1 MGGMF
6 VTQQIPSLNGRI
18 LRADLTSGKLTDDD
32 TYLDKMRLYV
42 GGTALGMRYLYDEVG
57 PEVKWSDPDNRFF
70 LGAGPL
76 NGTAIGGSGPIS
88 IITVGALTNGPVS
101 SQANGY
107 MGAYLKFAGFD
118 GVLVQGASDG
128 WKYLYIH
135 DGKAELRDA
144 THLLGKDTWET
155 EDAIKQELGLSGRE
169 MSVFSIG
176 PAGENVVRFAVL
188 VGDKGHVAGHNGL
201 GAVLGSKKLKAI
213 AVARGKGSVEVKNPQ
228 RLREISQ
235 EIWKVCETTGPYTWG
250 TSRVYSA
257 AEAGGWLPVKNY
269 TTSVFPE
276 HAKFMGDDYR
286 SRHEMTRHPCFAC
299 RTHHCHIMKL
309 TEGPYAGYE
318 GEEPEYEQWAAFG
331 AGIGNTDVGG
341 AFVLSNEVD
350 RLGMDCNE
358 MGWVL
363 GWTMECYEKELLSR
377 DQLDGL
383 QMTWGNV
390 EAARQLMRNIAHRK
404 GFGDVL
410 AEGVMRA
417 ARKIGG
423 EVAKFAVYTP
433 KGNSPRSHDHR
444 GRWSEMFD
452 TVVSSTGTYESH
464 LSAMPDL
471 EPYGLPARIG
481 DFDADVTAEAVAK
494 TKGAVQFEDSLVT
507 CRFVTGMHLDLLC
520 QAVEAATGWDFDSQE
535 AFHVGRRAVNI
546 ARVFN
551 LRRGIGHELER
562 PSERYGSTPTDGPNV
577 GTGIMEHWDKMLEI
591 YNENMQWDKKTGVP
605 LPETLRSLGLEDLIA
620 DLPK

>member
-1 MGGMF
+1 

-18 LRADLTSGKLTDDD
+18 LRVDLTSGKLTDDD
-32 TYLDKMRLYV
+32 TYMDRMRLYV
-42 GGTALGMRYLYDEVG
+42 GGTGLGMRYLYDEVG
-57 PEVKWSDPDNRFF
+57 PGVDWSDPGNRFF
-70 LGAGPL
+70 LGSGPL
-76 NGTAIGGSGPIS
+76 NGTAIGGSGSIS
-88 IITVGALTNGPVS
+88 VITVGALTNGPVS

-107 MGAYLKFAGFD
+107 MGAYLKFAGYD
-118 GVLVQGASDG
+118 GVLVQGASVG

-135 DGKAELRDA
+135 DGTAELRDA

-176 PAGENVVRFAVL
+176 PAGENLVRFAAL

-213 AVARGKGSVEVKNPQ
+213 AVPRGKGSIEVKDLQ
-228 RLREISQ
+228 RLREVSQ
-235 EIWKVCETTGPYTWG
+235 EIWEVCEKAPFYSWG
-250 TSRVYSA
+250 TSRVYSS

-276 HAKFMGDDYR
+276 HGKFMGDDYR

-299 RTHHCHIMKL
+299 RTRHCHIMKL

-331 AGIGNTDVGG
+331 SGIGNTDVGG

-363 GWTMECYEKELLSR
+363 GWTMECYEKELLGP

-383 QMTWGNV
+383 QMDWGNV
-390 EAARQLMRNIAHRK
+390 EAARQLMRNIANRK

-417 ARKIGG
+417 AQKIGG
-423 EVAKFAVYTP
+423 ETLKFAVYTP
-433 KGNSPRSHDHR
+433 KGNSPRGHDHR

-452 TVVSSTGTYESH
+452 TAVSSMGTYESH
-464 LSAMPDL
+464 LGGTPNKEA
-471 EPYGLPARIG
+471 YGLPEQIG
-481 DFDADVTAEAVAK
+481 DYDPDMIAEAVAK
-494 TKGAVQFEDSLVT
+494 TKGVMQFEDSLVT
-507 CRFVTGMHLDLLC
+507 CRFVTGARVGQLC
-520 QAVEAATGWDFDSQE
+520 EALNAATGWDFDLQE
-535 AFHVGRRAVNI
+535 AFLVGRRSVNI
-546 ARVFN
+546 ARMFN
-551 LRRGIGHELER
+551 LRRGIGHDLEH
-562 PSERYGSTPTDGPNV
+562 PSERYGSTPTDGPNA
-577 GTGIMEHWDKMLEI
+577 GTGIAEHWDKMLEI
-591 YNENMQWDKKTGVP
+591 HNENMQWDKKTGVP
-605 LPETLRSLGLEDLIA
+605 LPETLRSLDLEDMIA

>member
-1 MGGMF
+1 L
-6 VTQQIPSLNGRI
+6 VKQRVPSLNGRI
-18 LRADLTSGKLTDDD
+18 LRVDLGSGRLEGDDA
-32 TYLDKMRLYV
+32 YMEKMRSYL
-42 GGTALGMRYLYDEVG
+42 GGTALGLRYLYDEVG
-57 PEVKWSDPDNRFF
+57 PDVEWSDPENRFF

-76 NGTAIGGSGPIS
+76 NGTAIGGSGTIS
-88 IITVGALTNGPVS
+88 AVTVGALSNGPVS

-107 MGAYLKFAGFD
+107 MGAYLKSAGFD
-118 GVLVQGASDG
+118 GVLLQGAGDR
-128 WKYLYIH
+128 WRYLYIH

-144 THLLGKDTWET
+144 SHLVGKDTWET
-155 EDAIKQELGLSGRE
+155 EELIKQELGYSARQ

-176 PAGENVVRFAVL
+176 PAGENLVRFAAL
-188 VGDKGHVAGHNGL
+188 VGDRGHVAAHNGL
-201 GAVLGSKKLKAI
+201 GAVLGSKRLKAV
-213 AVARGKGSVEVKNPQ
+213 AVARGRARPEVKDPQ
-228 RLREISQ
+228 RLRDIS
-235 EIWKVCETTGPYTWG
+235 EELWKRCEKTGFYTWG
-250 TSRVYSA
+250 TSWVYSS
-257 AEAGGWLPVKNY
+257 AEAAGWLPVRNY

-276 HAKFMGDDYR
+276 HARFMGDDYS
-286 SRHEMTRHPCFAC
+286 SRHQMTRHPCYAC
-299 RTHHCHIMKL
+299 RTRHCHMMKL
-309 TEGPYAGYE
+309 AEGSYAGYE

-341 AFVLSNEVD
+341 AMVLSNEVD

-363 GWTMECYEKELLSR
+363 GWVMECYEKELLSR
-377 DQLDGL
+377 DDLDGL
-383 QMTWGNV
+383 QMDWGNV
-390 EAARQLMRNIAHRK
+390 EAARQLMRNIANRR
-404 GFGDVL
+404 GFGDAL
-410 AEGVMRA
+410 AEGVMHA
-417 ARKIGG
+417 AQKVGG
-423 EVAKFAVYTP
+423 EAIRFAIYTP

-471 EPYGLPARIG
+471 EPYDLPAKVG
-481 DFDADVTAEAVAK
+481 DFDADMIAEAVAR

-520 QAVEAATGWDFDSQE
+520 QAVEAATGWDFDFQE

-562 PSERYGSTPTDGPNV
+562 PSERYGSTPVDGANA
-577 GTGIMEHWDKMLEI
+577 GIGIMEHWERMLRI
-591 YNENMQWDKKTGVP
+591 YYENMGWDGEMGVP
-605 LPETLRSLGLEDLIA
+605 LAETLRSLGLDDLVA
-620 DLPK
+620 DLRK